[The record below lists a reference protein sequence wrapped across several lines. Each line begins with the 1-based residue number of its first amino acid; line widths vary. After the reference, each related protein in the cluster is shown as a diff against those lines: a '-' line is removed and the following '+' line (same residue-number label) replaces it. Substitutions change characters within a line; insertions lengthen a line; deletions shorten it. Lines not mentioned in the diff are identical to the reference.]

1 MSGNKVSRKK
11 SCNHCKSRAAA
22 APADTSQ
29 IHYEKFWLFRHCSSV
44 QQRDRQAQKAGQ
56 LFSGLL
62 AMNVVFLGCA
72 FISSMIFNHV
82 AITLAEV
89 WILLSIL
96 KVLCLCWII
105 YYLLG
110 ISQQPHAVLHRDSH
124 AGPIWIRGSVLLFCT
139 FSVLLN
145 VCHIG
150 YSTILIQCKSKV
162 EIVFPSIGILFI
174 CTQAFFLWHHS
185 KDCIQVQHNFTRCGL
200 MLTIATNLLL
210 WLLAVTNDTI
220 HMEIDSQLR
229 EVDERF
235 AGKAPFSHP
244 CNETTSCTC
253 PNTTICKVFQ
263 KGYIL
268 LYPFNTEYC
277 LVCCSVL
284 YVMWKNVGRR
294 ISHHHVPHTKPK
306 FKLQGV
312 VFGPLLGAITVIIGI
327 CVFMMYQIQ
336 ATGSFPSH
344 QVFVM
349 YYSYYIV
356 LLPLMSVAAVIGT
369 IIHALE
375 KKELDTLKN
384 PTRSLDVIL
393 LMGAALGQI
402 GMSYFSIVALVAT
415 DPMEL
420 LNSLILSYSVLII
433 FQNITQNVF
442 IIDGLHRQRF
452 LAATEAGHT
461 GHTGQQAVTS
471 ELPSEEETMTSN
483 KQEDTQMSPGK
494 EEEMKEENPEAYDQ
508 RRVSMLELGQEIRKV
523 SLSYIHSYSNLSW
536 KRRAL
541 REISFFLVLCNII
554 LWVMPTFGAHPAFE
568 NGLEKSFY
576 GYSTWFVIVNFGL
589 PLGVFY
595 RMHSVGGLLEVYV
608 TA

>member
-1 MSGNKVSRKK
+1 MSDNKASRQKP
-11 SCNHCKSRAAA
+11 CHHCKSRPAS
-22 APADTSQ
+22 APPDTST
-29 IHYEKFWLFRHCSSV
+29 IHYEKFWLYRHCSSV

-62 AMNVVFLGCA
+62 AMNVVFLGSA
-72 FISSMIFNHV
+72 FISSVIFNHV
-82 AITLAEV
+82 AITLADV

-96 KVLCLCWII
+96 KVLCVSWII

-110 ISQQPHAVLHRDSH
+110 TSRQPHAVLYRDSH
-124 AGPIWIRGSVLLFCT
+124 AGPIWIRGSVLLFGS
-139 FSVLLN
+139 FSILLN
-145 VCHIG
+145 VFHIG
-150 YSTILIQCKSKV
+150 YSAVLIQCKSRV
-162 EIVFPSIGILFI
+162 EIVFPSIEILFI
-174 CTQAFFLWHHS
+174 CTQAFFLWRHS

-220 HMEIDSQLR
+220 HMEIESQLR
-229 EVDERF
+229 EVEQRF
-235 AGKAPFSHP
+235 AGKAPFSHTYL

-294 ISHHHVPHTKPK
+294 INHHHVPHIKPK

-312 VFGPLLGAITVIIGI
+312 VFGPLLGTAAVIIGI

-336 ATGSFPSH
+336 ATGSAANR

-356 LLPLMSVAAVIGT
+356 LLPLMSVGAVIGT

-375 KKELDTLKN
+375 KRELDTLKN

-415 DPMEL
+415 DPRDL
-420 LNSLILSYSVLII
+420 LNSLILSYSVLLI

-442 IIDGLHRQRF
+442 IIDGLHRQ
-452 LAATEAGHT
+452 
-461 GHTGQQAVTS
+461 
-471 ELPSEEETMTSN
+471 PSVCP
-483 KQEDTQMSPGK
+483 DK
-494 EEEMKEENPEAYDQ
+494 EEEIEEEQNHEAYDQ

-523 SLSYIHSYSNLSW
+523 SLSYIHSYSHLSW

-554 LWVMPTFGAHPAFE
+554 LWIMPTFGAHPVFE

-576 GYSTWFVIVNFGL
+576 GYSTWFAIVNFGL

-595 RMHSVGGLLEVYV
+595 RMHSVGGLLEVYI

>member
-1 MSGNKVSRKK
+1 MSDKKVSRP
-11 SCNHCKSRAAA
+11 CHHCKSRSAS
-22 APADTSQ
+22 APADTSK
-29 IHYEKFWLFRHCSSV
+29 IHYEKFWLYRHCSSV
-44 QQRDRQAQKAGQ
+44 QQRDQQAQKAGQ

-62 AMNVVFLGCA
+62 AMNVVFLGSA
-72 FISSMIFNHV
+72 FISSMIFNKV
-82 AITLAEV
+82 AITLADV

-96 KVLCLCWII
+96 KVLCLFWII

-110 ISQQPHAVLHRDSH
+110 TSRQPHAVLYRDSH
-124 AGPIWIRGSVLLFCT
+124 AGAIWIRGSVLLFGSC
-139 FSVLLN
+139 SILLN
-145 VCHIG
+145 AFQIG
-150 YSTILIQCKSKV
+150 YSTILVHCKSRM

-174 CTQAFFLWHHS
+174 CTQAYFLWHHS

-210 WLLAVTNDTI
+210 WLLAVTNDTL
-220 HMEIDSQLR
+220 HVEIESQLR
-229 EVDERF
+229 EVERRF
-235 AGKAPFSHP
+235 AGKAPSSHP
-244 CNETTSCTC
+244 HWGNETTLCTC

-277 LVCCSVL
+277 LVCCSML

-294 ISHHHVPHTKPK
+294 ISHHHIPHAKPK

-312 VFGPLLGAITVIIGI
+312 VFGPLLGTSAVIIGA

-336 ATGSFPSH
+336 ATTLAPSR
-344 QVFVM
+344 QVFVI

-356 LLPLMSVAAVIGT
+356 LLPLMSVGAVIGT

-384 PTRSLDVIL
+384 PTRSLDVVL

-415 DPMEL
+415 DPRDL
-420 LNSLILSYSVLII
+420 LNSLILSYSVLLI

-442 IIDGLHRQRF
+442 VIDGLHRRR
-452 LAATEAGHT
+452 T
-461 GHTGQQAVTS
+461 
-471 ELPSEEETMTSN
+471 P
-483 KQEDTQMSPGK
+483 PGK
-494 EEEMKEENPEAYDQ
+494 EEDTKEEQNREAYSQ
-508 RRVSMLELGQEIRKV
+508 RRVSVLELGQEIRKA
-523 SLSYIHSYSNLSW
+523 SLSYIHTYSHLSW
-536 KRRAL
+536 KRRVL

-554 LWVMPTFGAHPAFE
+554 LWVMPTFGAHPVFE
-568 NGLEKSFY
+568 NGMERSFY

>member
-1 MSGNKVSRKK
+1 MLGSKASRQKP
-11 SCNHCKSRAAA
+11 CHHCKSRPAS
-22 APADTSQ
+22 APPDTST
-29 IHYEKFWLFRHCSSV
+29 IHYEKFWLYRHCSSV
-44 QQRDRQAQKAGQ
+44 QQRDRQAQKSGQ

-62 AMNVVFLGCA
+62 AMNVVFLGSA
-72 FISSMIFNHV
+72 FISSVIFNHV
-82 AITLAEV
+82 AITLADV
-89 WILLSIL
+89 WILLAIL
-96 KVLCLCWII
+96 KVFCLCWIT

-110 ISQQPHAVLHRDSH
+110 TSRQPHAVLYRDSH
-124 AGPIWIRGSVLLFCT
+124 AGPIWIRGSVLLFGT
-139 FSVLLN
+139 FSILLN
-145 VCHIG
+145 AFQIG
-150 YSTILIQCKSKV
+150 YSSILIHCKSRV
-162 EIVFPSIGILFI
+162 EIVFPSIEILFV

-185 KDCIQVQHNFTRCGL
+185 KDCIQVQHNITRCGL

-220 HMEIDSQLR
+220 HLEFESQLR
-229 EVDERF
+229 EVEQRF
-235 AGKAPFSHP
+235 SG
-244 CNETTSCTC
+244 NETTSCTC

-294 ISHHHVPHTKPK
+294 ISHHHVSHVKPK

-312 VFGPLLGAITVIIGI
+312 VFGPLLGATAVIIGI

-336 ATGSFPSH
+336 ATGAAPNF

-356 LLPLMSVAAVIGT
+356 LLPLMSVGAVIGT

-375 KKELDTLKN
+375 KRELDTVKN
-384 PTRSLDVIL
+384 PTRSLDVVL

-402 GMSYFSIVALVAT
+402 GMSYFSIVAIVAT
-415 DPMEL
+415 DPRDL
-420 LNSLILSYSVLII
+420 LNSLILSYSVLLI

-442 IIDGLHRQRF
+442 IIDGLHRQPIV
-452 LAATEAGHT
+452 AATEARHT
-461 GHTGQQAVTS
+461 GHPGQHAAAS
-471 ELPSEEETMTSN
+471 ELPGEEENTTST
-483 KQEDTQMSPGK
+483 KQEHMQMSPGTEEETK
-494 EEEMKEENPEAYDQ
+494 EEQNHEASDQ
-508 RRVSMLELGQEIRKV
+508 RRVSMLELGEEIRKA
-523 SLSYIHSYSNLSW
+523 SLSYIHSYSHLSW

-541 REISFFLVLCNII
+541 KEISFFLVLCNII
-554 LWVMPTFGAHPAFE
+554 LWVMPTFGAHPVFE
-568 NGLEKSFY
+568 NGLEKAFY
-576 GYSTWFVIVNFGL
+576 GYSTWFAIVNFGL
-589 PLGVFY
+589 PLSVFY

>member
-1 MSGNKVSRKK
+1 MPGNKTSKQK
-11 SCNHCKSRAAA
+11 PCHHCKSKSTS
-22 APADTSQ
+22 APSDTSM
-29 IHYEKFWLFRHCSSV
+29 IHYEKFWLYRHCSSV

-62 AMNVVFLGCA
+62 AMNVVFLGSA

-82 AITLAEV
+82 AITLADV
-89 WILLSIL
+89 WVLLSIL

-110 ISQQPHAVLHRDSH
+110 TSRQPHAVLYRDSH
-124 AGPIWIRGSVLLFCT
+124 AGPIWIRGSVLLFGS
-139 FSVLLN
+139 FSILLN
-145 VCHIG
+145 VFQIG
-150 YSTILIQCKSKV
+150 YSAILIQCKSRV
-162 EIVFPSIGILFI
+162 EIVFPSIEIFFIL
-174 CTQAFFLWHHS
+174 TQAFFLWHHS

-200 MLTIATNLLL
+200 MLTTATNLLL

-220 HMEIDSQLR
+220 HMEIESQLR
-229 EVDERF
+229 EVEQRF
-235 AGKAPFSHP
+235 EG
-244 CNETTSCTC
+244 NETASCTC
-253 PNTTICKVFQ
+253 PNTTVCQVFQ

-268 LYPFNTEYC
+268 LYPFSTEYC
-277 LVCCSVL
+277 LVCCSML

-294 ISHHHVPHTKPK
+294 ISHHHVPHIKPK
-306 FKLQGV
+306 LKLQGV
-312 VFGPLLGAITVIIGI
+312 VFGPLLGTIAVIIGI

-336 ATGSFPSH
+336 ATGSAPNR

-356 LLPLMSVAAVIGT
+356 LLPLMSLVAVIGT

-402 GMSYFSIVALVAT
+402 GMSYFSIVATVAT
-415 DPMEL
+415 DPRDL
-420 LNSLILSYSVLII
+420 LNSLILSHSVLLIL
-433 FQNITQNVF
+433 QTITQNVF
-442 IIDGLHRQRF
+442 IIDGLHRQPF
-452 LAATEAGHT
+452 VAATGTRQT
-461 GHTGQQAVTS
+461 GHAGEQAVAS
-471 ELPSEEETMTSN
+471 ELPGEEETTTSSN
-483 KQEDTQMSPGK
+483 QEHTEMSPGK
-494 EEEMKEENPEAYDQ
+494 EEEMKEEQNHEAYDQ
-508 RRVSMLELGQEIRKV
+508 RRVNMLELGQEIRKA
-523 SLSYIHSYSNLSW
+523 SLSYIHSYSHLSW

-554 LWVMPTFGAHPAFE
+554 LWIMPTFGAHPVFE

-576 GYSTWFVIVNFGL
+576 GYSTWFAIVNFGL

>member
-1 MSGNKVSRKK
+1 GWKGVKGENGLYLWG
-11 SCNHCKSRAAA
+11 RAETPNTHSMLWTGFGRRAFPVKA
-22 APADTSQ
+22 ESAPADTSK
-29 IHYEKFWLFRHCSSV
+29 IHYEKLWLYRHCSSL

-62 AMNVVFLGCA
+62 AMNVVFLGSA
-72 FISSMIFNHV
+72 FISSMIFNKV
-82 AITLAEV
+82 AITLADV

-96 KVLCLCWII
+96 KVLCLFWII

-110 ISQQPHAVLHRDSH
+110 TSRQPHAVLYRDSH
-124 AGPIWIRGSVLLFCT
+124 AGTIWIRGSVLLFGSC
-139 FSVLLN
+139 SILLN
-145 VCHIG
+145 VFQIG
-150 YSTILIQCKSKV
+150 YSTILVHCKSRV

-174 CTQAFFLWHHS
+174 CTQAYFLWHHS

-210 WLLAVTNDTI
+210 WLLAVTNDTLHI
-220 HMEIDSQLR
+220 EIESQLR
-229 EVDERF
+229 EVERRF
-235 AGKAPFSHP
+235 AGNDTAL
-244 CNETTSCTC
+244 CTC
-253 PNTTICKVFQ
+253 PNMTICEVFQ

-294 ISHHHVPHTKPK
+294 ISHHHIPHAKPK

-312 VFGPLLGAITVIIGI
+312 VFGPLLGTSAVIIGA

-336 ATGSFPSH
+336 ATSLLPSH
-344 QVFVM
+344 QVFVI

-356 LLPLMSVAAVIGT
+356 LLPLMSVGSVIGT

-384 PTRSLDVIL
+384 PTRSLDVVL

-415 DPMEL
+415 DPRDL
-420 LNSLILSYSVLII
+420 QNSLALSYSVLMI

-442 IIDGLHRQRF
+442 VIDGLHRQRI
-452 LAATEAGHT
+452 A
-461 GHTGQQAVTS
+461 
-471 ELPSEEETMTSN
+471 ETTLSN
-483 KQEDTQMSPGK
+483 KQEHSQTP
-494 EEEMKEENPEAYDQ
+494 P
-508 RRVSMLELGQEIRKV
+508 VSVLELGQEIRKA
-523 SLSYIHSYSNLSW
+523 SLSYIQTYSNLSW
-536 KRRAL
+536 KRRVL

-554 LWVMPTFGAHPAFE
+554 LWVMPTFGAHPIFE
-568 NGLEKSFY
+568 NGMERSFY

-595 RMHSVGGLLEVYV
+595 RMHSVGGLLEIYV

>member
-1 MSGNKVSRKK
+1 MSGKKVSKQK
-11 SCNHCKSRAAA
+11 SCQLCKNRLAS
-22 APADTSQ
+22 APHDTST
-29 IHYEKFWLFRHCSSV
+29 IHYEKFWLYRHCSSV
-44 QQRDRQAQKAGQ
+44 QQGDRQAQKAGQ

-62 AMNVVFLGCA
+62 AMNVVFLGSA
-72 FISSMIFNHV
+72 FVSSMIFNHV
-82 AITLAEV
+82 AITLADV

-110 ISQQPHAVLHRDSH
+110 TSRQPHAVLYRDSH
-124 AGPIWIRGSVLLFCT
+124 AGPMWIRGSVLLFGI
-139 FSVLLN
+139 FSILLN
-145 VCHIG
+145 TFHIG
-150 YSTILIQCKSKV
+150 YSAVLIQCKSRV
-162 EIVFPSIGILFI
+162 EIVFPSIEILFI

-210 WLLAVTNDTI
+210 WLLSVTNDTI
-220 HMEIDSQLR
+220 HMEIESQLR
-229 EVDERF
+229 EVEQRF
-235 AGKAPFSHP
+235 AGKAPSHIP
-244 CNETTSCTC
+244 ACNETVSCTC

-268 LYPFNTEYC
+268 LYPFNTEFC

-294 ISHHHVPHTKPK
+294 ISHHHVPHIKHK

-312 VFGPLLGAITVIIGI
+312 VFGPLLGVIAVIIGI

-336 ATGSFPSH
+336 ATSSVPDR

-349 YYSYYIV
+349 FYSYYVV
-356 LLPLMSVAAVIGT
+356 LLPLMSMGAVAGT

-375 KKELDTLKN
+375 KKELDTVKN

-415 DPMEL
+415 DPREL
-420 LNSLILSYSVLII
+420 LNSLILSYSVLLIL
-433 FQNITQNVF
+433 QTITQNVF
-442 IIDGLHRQRF
+442 IIDGLHRQP
-452 LAATEAGHT
+452 LGHT
-461 GHTGQQAVTS
+461 HS
-471 ELPSEEETMTSN
+471 SKEEET
-483 KQEDTQMSPGK
+483 KGEQIH
-494 EEEMKEENPEAYDQ
+494 EACDQ
-508 RRVSMLELGQEIRKV
+508 RRMSMLELGQEIRRA
-523 SLSYIHSYSNLSW
+523 SLSYIHSYSHLSW

-554 LWVMPTFGAHPAFE
+554 LWVIPTFGAHPVFE

-576 GYSTWFVIVNFGL
+576 GYSTWFAIVNFGL

>member
-1 MSGNKVSRKK
+1 
-11 SCNHCKSRAAA
+11 CHHCKSQSAS
-22 APADTSQ
+22 APTDTSK
-29 IHYEKFWLFRHCSSV
+29 IHYEKFWLYRHCSSV

-62 AMNVVFLGCA
+62 AMNVVFLGSA
-72 FISSMIFNHV
+72 FISSKIFNNV
-82 AITLAEV
+82 AITLADV

-96 KVLCLCWII
+96 KVLCLFWII

-110 ISQQPHAVLHRDSH
+110 TSRQPHAVLYRDSH
-124 AGPIWIRGSVLLFCT
+124 AGAIWIRGSVLLFGSC
-139 FSVLLN
+139 SILLN
-145 VCHIG
+145 VFQIG
-150 YSTILIQCKSKV
+150 YSTILVHCKSRV

-174 CTQAFFLWHHS
+174 CTQSYFLWHHS

-210 WLLAVTNDTI
+210 WLLAVTNDTL
-220 HMEIDSQLR
+220 HVEIESQLR
-229 EVDERF
+229 EVERRF
-235 AGKAPFSHP
+235 AGKAPSLLPHR

-253 PNTTICKVFQ
+253 PNITICEVFQ

-277 LVCCSVL
+277 LVCCSML

-294 ISHHHVPHTKPK
+294 ISHHHVQHTKPK

-312 VFGPLLGAITVIIGI
+312 VFGPLLGTSAVIIGA

-336 ATGSFPSH
+336 AASLAPSR
-344 QVFVM
+344 QVSVI

-356 LLPLMSVAAVIGT
+356 LLPLMSVGAVIGT

-384 PTRSLDVIL
+384 PTRSLDVVL

-415 DPMEL
+415 DPRDL
-420 LNSLILSYSVLII
+420 LNCLILSYSVLLI

-442 IIDGLHRQRF
+442 VIDGLHRRRAV
-452 LAATEAGHT
+452 AAQT
-461 GHTGQQAVTS
+461 
-471 ELPSEEETMTSN
+471 P
-483 KQEDTQMSPGK
+483 PGK
-494 EEEMKEENPEAYDQ
+494 EEDTKEEQNCEAYSQ
-508 RRVSMLELGQEIRKV
+508 RRVSVLELGQEIRKA
-523 SLSYIHSYSNLSW
+523 SLSYIHTYSHLSW

-554 LWVMPTFGAHPAFE
+554 LWVMPTFGAHPLFE
-568 NGLEKSFY
+568 NEMERSFY

>member
-1 MSGNKVSRKK
+1 
-11 SCNHCKSRAAA
+11 CHHCKSKSAS
-22 APADTSQ
+22 APTDTSK
-29 IHYEKFWLFRHCSSV
+29 IHYEKFWLYRHCSSV

-62 AMNVVFLGCA
+62 AMNVVFLGSA
-72 FISSMIFNHV
+72 FISSMIFNKV
-82 AITLAEV
+82 AITLADV
-89 WILLSIL
+89 WILLSFL
-96 KVLCLCWII
+96 KVLCLFWII

-110 ISQQPHAVLHRDSH
+110 TSRQPHAVLYRDSH
-124 AGPIWIRGSVLLFCT
+124 AGAIWIRGSVLLFGSC
-139 FSVLLN
+139 SILLN
-145 VCHIG
+145 VFQIG
-150 YSTILIQCKSKV
+150 YSTILIHCKSKV

-174 CTQAFFLWHHS
+174 CTQAYFLWHHS

-210 WLLAVTNDTI
+210 WLLAVTNDTL
-220 HMEIDSQLR
+220 HMEIESQLR
-229 EVDERF
+229 EVEERF
-235 AGKAPFSHP
+235 AGKAPSSHP
-244 CNETTSCTC
+244 HWCNETTLCTC

-263 KGYIL
+263 QGYIL

-277 LVCCSVL
+277 LVCSSVL

-294 ISHHHVPHTKPK
+294 ISDHHIPHTKPK

-312 VFGPLLGAITVIIGI
+312 VFGPLLGTGAVIIGA

-336 ATGSFPSH
+336 VTSLVPSH
-344 QVFVM
+344 QILVI

-356 LLPLMSVAAVIGT
+356 LLPLMSVGAVIGT

-384 PTRSLDVIL
+384 PTRSLDVVL

-415 DPMEL
+415 DPTDL
-420 LNSLILSYSVLII
+420 LNSLTLSYSVLLI

-442 IIDGLHRQRF
+442 VIDGLHRQR
-452 LAATEAGHT
+452 ATPPG
-461 GHTGQQAVTS
+461 
-471 ELPSEEETMTSN
+471 
-483 KQEDTQMSPGK
+483 KKEDTK
-494 EEEMKEENPEAYDQ
+494 EEQNHEAYSQ
-508 RRVSMLELGQEIRKV
+508 RRVSVLELGQEIRKA
-523 SLSYIHSYSNLSW
+523 SLSYIHTYSHLSW
-536 KRRAL
+536 KRRVL

-554 LWVMPTFGAHPAFE
+554 LWVMPTFGAHPIFE
-568 NGLEKSFY
+568 NGMERSFY

>member
-1 MSGNKVSRKK
+1 
-11 SCNHCKSRAAA
+11 
-22 APADTSQ
+22 
-29 IHYEKFWLFRHCSSV
+29 
-44 QQRDRQAQKAGQ
+44 QKAGQ

-62 AMNVVFLGCA
+62 AMNVVFLGSA
-72 FISSMIFNHV
+72 FICCMIFNHV
-82 AITLAEV
+82 AITLADV

-96 KVLCLCWII
+96 KVVCLCWII

-110 ISQQPHAVLHRDSH
+110 TSRQPHAVLYRDSH
-124 AGPIWIRGSVLLFCT
+124 AGAIWIRGSVLLFGG
-139 FSVLLN
+139 FSILLN
-145 VCHIG
+145 VFQIG
-150 YSTILIQCKSKV
+150 YSTILIHCKSRV
-162 EIVFPSIGILFI
+162 EILFPAIGIIFI
-174 CTQAFFLWHHS
+174 CTQAYFLWHHS

-220 HMEIDSQLR
+220 HMEIESQLR
-229 EVDERF
+229 EVERRF
-235 AGKAPFSHP
+235 AGKAPFHIP
-244 CNETTSCTC
+244 ICNETTLCTC
-253 PNTTICKVFQ
+253 PNTTMCKVFQ

-294 ISHHHVPHTKPK
+294 ITHHHVPDTKPK
-306 FKLQGV
+306 FKVHGV
-312 VFGPLLGAITVIIGI
+312 VFGPLLGAAAVIIGT
-327 CVFMMYQIQ
+327 CVFMLYQIQ
-336 ATGSFPSH
+336 TTGLVPSR
-344 QVFVM
+344 QTFVM

-356 LLPLMSVAAVIGT
+356 LLPLMSVGAVIGT

-415 DPMEL
+415 DPGDL
-420 LNSLILSYSVLII
+420 LNSLILSYSVLLI

-452 LAATEAGHT
+452 VAAPEAKHT
-461 GHTGQQAVTS
+461 GHVGQHTVAA
-471 ELPSEEETMTSN
+471 ELPGEEETTRSSE
-483 KQEDTQMSPGK
+483 QEHTQTSPGK
-494 EEEMKEENPEAYDQ
+494 EEDTKDEQNHETYNQ
-508 RRVSMLELGQEIRKV
+508 RRVSVIELGQEIRKA
-523 SLSYIHSYSNLSW
+523 SLSYIHSYSHLSW

-568 NGLEKSFY
+568 NGLERSFY

>member
-1 MSGNKVSRKK
+1 MSGNKVSKQK
-11 SCNHCKSRAAA
+11 SCQHCKDRSAS
-22 APADTSQ
+22 APHDTST
-29 IHYEKFWLFRHCSSV
+29 IHYEKFWLYRHCSSV

-62 AMNVVFLGCA
+62 AMNVVFLGSA
-72 FISSMIFNHV
+72 FVSSMIFNHV
-82 AITLAEV
+82 AITLADV

-110 ISQQPHAVLHRDSH
+110 TSRQPHAVLYRDSH
-124 AGPIWIRGSVLLFCT
+124 AGPMWIRGSVLLFGI

-145 VCHIG
+145 TFHIG
-150 YSTILIQCKSKV
+150 YSAVLIQCKSRV
-162 EIVFPSIGILFI
+162 EIVFPSIEILFI

-220 HMEIDSQLR
+220 HMEIESQLR
-229 EVDERF
+229 EVEQRF
-235 AGKAPFSHP
+235 AG
-244 CNETTSCTC
+244 NETVSCTC

-268 LYPFNTEYC
+268 LYPFNTEFC

-294 ISHHHVPHTKPK
+294 ISHHHVPRIKHK

-312 VFGPLLGAITVIIGI
+312 VFGPLLGAIAVIIGI

-336 ATGSFPSH
+336 ATSSVPDR

-349 YYSYYIV
+349 FYSYYVV
-356 LLPLMSVAAVIGT
+356 LLPLMSAGAVVGT

-375 KKELDTLKN
+375 KKELDTVKN

-415 DPMEL
+415 DPREL
-420 LNSLILSYSVLII
+420 LNSLILSYSVLLIL
-433 FQNITQNVF
+433 QTITQNIF
-442 IIDGLHRQRF
+442 IIDGLHRQP
-452 LAATEAGHT
+452 LVAITEARHT
-461 GHTGQQAVTS
+461 GHARHHAAAS
-471 ELPSEEETMTSN
+471 ELREEEETTTGSR
-483 KQEDTQMSPGK
+483 QGHTHSGK
-494 EEEMKEENPEAYDQ
+494 EEETKEEQIHEACDQ
-508 RRVSMLELGQEIRKV
+508 RRLSMLELGQEIRRA
-523 SLSYIHSYSNLSW
+523 SLSYIHSYSHLSW

-554 LWVMPTFGAHPAFE
+554 LWVIPTFGAHPVFE

-576 GYSTWFVIVNFGL
+576 GYSTWFAIVNFGL

>member
-1 MSGNKVSRKK
+1 MAGNKASRP
-11 SCNHCKSRAAA
+11 CHHCKSRSAS
-22 APADTSQ
+22 APTDTSK
-29 IHYEKFWLFRHCSSV
+29 IHYEKFWLYRHCSSV

-62 AMNVVFLGCA
+62 AMNVVFLGSA

-82 AITLAEV
+82 AITLADV
-89 WILLSIL
+89 WILISIL

-110 ISQQPHAVLHRDSH
+110 TSRQPHAVLYRDSH
-124 AGPIWIRGSVLLFCT
+124 AGAMWIRGSVLLFASC
-139 FSVLLN
+139 SILLN
-145 VCHIG
+145 VFHIG
-150 YSTILIQCKSKV
+150 YSTILIHCKSRV
-162 EIVFPSIGILFI
+162 EILFPSIGILFI
-174 CTQAFFLWHHS
+174 CTQAYFLWHHS

-210 WLLAVTNDTI
+210 WLLAVTNDTL
-220 HMEIDSQLR
+220 HVEIESQLR
-229 EVDERF
+229 EVERRF
-235 AGKAPFSHP
+235 AGKAKILVYIPF
-244 CNETTSCTC
+244 CNDTALCVC
-253 PNTTICKVFQ
+253 PDMTICKVFQ

-277 LVCCSVL
+277 LICCSVL

-312 VFGPLLGAITVIIGI
+312 VFGPVLGAVAVIIGI

-336 ATGSFPSH
+336 VTGLVPSR
-344 QVFVM
+344 QVFVL

-356 LLPLMSVAAVIGT
+356 LLPLMSVGAAIGT

-402 GMSYFSIVALVAT
+402 GMSYFSIVALVAS
-415 DPMEL
+415 DPRDL
-420 LNSLILSYSVLII
+420 LNSLILSYSVLLI

-452 LAATEAGHT
+452 VATA
-461 GHTGQQAVTS
+461 
-471 ELPSEEETMTSN
+471 EEEGT
-483 KQEDTQMSPGK
+483 G
-494 EEEMKEENPEAYDQ
+494 EEQNCEGYDQ
-508 RRVSMLELGQEIRKV
+508 RRMSVLELGQEIRKA
-523 SLSYIHSYSNLSW
+523 SLSYIHSYSHLSW
-536 KRRAL
+536 KRRVL

-554 LWVMPTFGAHPAFE
+554 LWVMPTFGGHPAFE
-568 NGLEKSFY
+568 NGLERSFY

>member
-1 MSGNKVSRKK
+1 PASGARRESCKQSTTSPLSMSPSNLSYFKPPFCSTA
-11 SCNHCKSRAAA
+11 S
-22 APADTSQ
+22 APQDTAM
-29 IHYEKFWLFRHCSSV
+29 IHYEKFWLYRHCSSV
-44 QQRDRQAQKAGQ
+44 QQRHRQAQKAGQ

-62 AMNVVFLGCA
+62 AMNVVFLGSA
-72 FISSMIFNHV
+72 FVSSMIFNHV
-82 AITLAEV
+82 AITLADV

-110 ISQQPHAVLHRDSH
+110 TSRQPHAVLYRDSH
-124 AGPIWIRGSVLLFCT
+124 AGPIWIRGSVLLFAT

-145 VCHIG
+145 TFHIG
-150 YSTILIQCKSKV
+150 YSAVLIQCKSRV
-162 EIVFPSIGILFI
+162 EIVFPSIEILFI
-174 CTQAFFLWHHS
+174 CTQAFFLWHHC
-185 KDCIQVQHNFTRCGL
+185 KDCIQVQHNLTRCGL

-220 HMEIDSQLR
+220 HMEIESQLR
-229 EVDERF
+229 EVEQRF
-235 AGKAPFSHP
+235 AG
-244 CNETTSCTC
+244 NETVSCTC

-268 LYPFNTEYC
+268 LYPFNTEFC

-294 ISHHHVPHTKPK
+294 ISHHHAPHIKHK

-312 VFGPLLGAITVIIGI
+312 VFGPLLGAVAVIIGI

-336 ATGSFPSH
+336 ATSSAPDH

-349 YYSYYIV
+349 FYSYYIV
-356 LLPLMSVAAVIGT
+356 LLPVMSVGAVVGT

-375 KKELDTLKN
+375 KKELDTVKN

-415 DPMEL
+415 DPRDQ
-420 LNSLILSYSVLII
+420 LNSLILSYSVLLIL
-433 FQNITQNVF
+433 QTITQNVF
-442 IIDGLHRQRF
+442 IIDGLHRQP
-452 LAATEAGHT
+452 L
-461 GHTGQQAVTS
+461 V
-471 ELPSEEETMTSN
+471 EEV
-483 KQEDTQMSPGK
+483 K
-494 EEEMKEENPEAYDQ
+494 EEQIHEAYDQ
-508 RRVSMLELGQEIRKV
+508 RRLSVLELGQEIRKA
-523 SLSYIHSYSNLSW
+523 SLSYIHSYSHLSW

-554 LWVMPTFGAHPAFE
+554 LWVIPTFGAHPVFE

-576 GYSTWFVIVNFGL
+576 GYSTWFAIVNFGL

>member
-1 MSGNKVSRKK
+1 MAGNKVSRP
-11 SCNHCKSRAAA
+11 CHHCKSRSASV
-22 APADTSQ
+22 PTDTSK

-62 AMNVVFLGCA
+62 AMNVVFLGSA

-82 AITLAEV
+82 AITLADV
-89 WILLSIL
+89 WILISIL

-110 ISQQPHAVLHRDSH
+110 TSRQPHAVLYRDSH
-124 AGPIWIRGSVLLFCT
+124 AGTIWIRGSVLLFASC
-139 FSVLLN
+139 SILLN
-145 VCHIG
+145 VFHIG
-150 YSTILIQCKSKV
+150 YSTILIHCKSRV
-162 EIVFPSIGILFI
+162 EILFPGIGIVFI
-174 CTQAFFLWHHS
+174 CTQAYFLWHHS

-210 WLLAVTNDTI
+210 WLLAVTNDTLHI
-220 HMEIDSQLR
+220 EIESQLR
-229 EVDERF
+229 EVEQRNS
-235 AGKAPFSHP
+235 G
-244 CNETTSCTC
+244 NETTLCTC
-253 PNTTICKVFQ
+253 PDTTICKVFQ

-312 VFGPLLGAITVIIGI
+312 VFGPLLGAAAVITGI

-336 ATGSFPSH
+336 VTGLVPNR
-344 QVFVM
+344 QIFVM

-356 LLPLMSVAAVIGT
+356 LLPLMSVGAATGT

-402 GMSYFSIVALVAT
+402 GMSYFSIVALVASDPT
-415 DPMEL
+415 DL
-420 LNSLILSYSVLII
+420 LNSLILSYSVLLI

-452 LAATEAGHT
+452 AATDEAKHT
-461 GHTGQQAVTS
+461 TPTVQHNREG
-471 ELPSEEETMTSN
+471 
-483 KQEDTQMSPGK
+483 
-494 EEEMKEENPEAYDQ
+494 YDQ
-508 RRVSMLELGQEIRKV
+508 RRMSMLELGQEIRKA
-523 SLSYIHSYSNLSW
+523 SLSYIHSYSHLSW

-554 LWVMPTFGAHPAFE
+554 LWVMPTFGGHPTFE
-568 NGLEKSFY
+568 NGLERSFY

>member
-1 MSGNKVSRKK
+1 MSDKKVSRP
-11 SCNHCKSRAAA
+11 CHHCKSRSAS
-22 APADTSQ
+22 APTDTSK
-29 IHYEKFWLFRHCSSV
+29 IHYEKFWLYRHCSSV

-62 AMNVVFLGCA
+62 AMNVVFLGSA
-72 FISSMIFNHV
+72 FISSMIFNKV
-82 AITLAEV
+82 AITLADV

-96 KVLCLCWII
+96 KVLCLFWII

-110 ISQQPHAVLHRDSH
+110 TSRQPHAVLYRDSH
-124 AGPIWIRGSVLLFCT
+124 AGAIWIRGSVLLFGSC
-139 FSVLLN
+139 SILLN
-145 VCHIG
+145 VFHIG
-150 YSTILIQCKSKV
+150 YSTILIHCKSRV
-162 EIVFPSIGILFI
+162 EILFPSIGILFI
-174 CTQAFFLWHHS
+174 CTQAYFLWHQS

-210 WLLAVTNDTI
+210 WLLAVTNDTL
-220 HMEIDSQLR
+220 HMEIESQLR
-229 EVDERF
+229 EVEQRF
-235 AGKAPFSHP
+235 AG
-244 CNETTSCTC
+244 NETTSCTC

-277 LVCCSVL
+277 LICCSVL
-284 YVMWKNVGRR
+284 YVMWKNVGRH
-294 ISHHHVPHTKPK
+294 ISHHHIPHTKPK

-312 VFGPLLGAITVIIGI
+312 VFGPLLGTSAIIIGA

-336 ATGSFPSH
+336 ATSLVPSR
-344 QVFVM
+344 QVFVI

-356 LLPLMSVAAVIGT
+356 LLPLMSVGAVIGT

-384 PTRSLDVIL
+384 PTRSLDVVL

-415 DPMEL
+415 DPRDL
-420 LNSLILSYSVLII
+420 LNSLNLSYSVLLI

-442 IIDGLHRQRF
+442 VIDGLHRRRVV
-452 LAATEAGHT
+452 AENEAKHARHT
-461 GHTGQQAVTS
+461 VGA
-471 ELPSEEETMTSN
+471 ELPGEEDTTLSS
-483 KQEDTQMSPGK
+483 KQEYSQPPPGK
-494 EEEMKEENPEAYDQ
+494 EEDTKEEQNHEAHSQ
-508 RRVSMLELGQEIRKV
+508 RRVSVLELGQEIRKA
-523 SLSYIHSYSNLSW
+523 SLSYIHTYSHLSW
-536 KRRAL
+536 KRRVL
-541 REISFFLVLCNII
+541 REISFFLILCNII
-554 LWVMPTFGAHPAFE
+554 LWVMPTFGAHPIFE
-568 NGLEKSFY
+568 NGMERSFY

>member
-1 MSGNKVSRKK
+1 MSDKKDSRP
-11 SCNHCKSRAAA
+11 CHHCKSKSAS
-22 APADTSQ
+22 APADTSK
-29 IHYEKFWLFRHCSSV
+29 IHYEQFWLYRHCPSL

-62 AMNVVFLGCA
+62 AMNVVFLGSA
-72 FISSMIFNHV
+72 FISSMIFNKV
-82 AITLAEV
+82 AITLADV

-96 KVLCLCWII
+96 KVLCLFWII

-110 ISQQPHAVLHRDSH
+110 TSRQPHAVLYRDSH
-124 AGPIWIRGSVLLFCT
+124 AGAIWIRGSVLLFGSC
-139 FSVLLN
+139 SILLN
-145 VCHIG
+145 VFQIG
-150 YSTILIQCKSKV
+150 YSTILVHCKSRV

-174 CTQAFFLWHHS
+174 CTQAYFLWHHS

-210 WLLAVTNDTI
+210 WLLAVTNDTLHI
-220 HMEIDSQLR
+220 EIESQLR
-229 EVDERF
+229 EVERRF
-235 AGKAPFSHP
+235 AG
-244 CNETTSCTC
+244 NDTTLCTC
-253 PNTTICKVFQ
+253 PNMTICKVFQ

-294 ISHHHVPHTKPK
+294 ISHHHIPHTKPK

-312 VFGPLLGAITVIIGI
+312 VFGPLLGTSAVIIGA

-336 ATGSFPSH
+336 ATSLVPSR
-344 QVFVM
+344 QVFVI

-356 LLPLMSVAAVIGT
+356 LLPVMSVGAVIGT

-384 PTRSLDVIL
+384 PTRSLDVVL

-415 DPMEL
+415 DPRDL
-420 LNSLILSYSVLII
+420 LNSLALSYSVLII

-442 IIDGLHRQRF
+442 VIDGLHRRRITP
-452 LAATEAGHT
+452 A
-461 GHTGQQAVTS
+461 
-471 ELPSEEETMTSN
+471 
-483 KQEDTQMSPGK
+483 GK
-494 EEEMKEENPEAYDQ
+494 EEDTKEEQNGEAYSQ
-508 RRVSMLELGQEIRKV
+508 RRVSVLELGQEIRKA
-523 SLSYIHSYSNLSW
+523 SLSYIHTYSNLSW
-536 KRRAL
+536 KRRVL

-554 LWVMPTFGAHPAFE
+554 LWVMPTFGAHPIFE
-568 NGLEKSFY
+568 NGMERSFY

>member
-1 MSGNKVSRKK
+1 
-11 SCNHCKSRAAA
+11 CHHCKSRSAS
-22 APADTSQ
+22 APTDTSK
-29 IHYEKFWLFRHCSSV
+29 IHYEKFWLYRHCSSV

-62 AMNVVFLGCA
+62 AMNVVFLGSA
-72 FISSMIFNHV
+72 FISSMIFNQV
-82 AITLAEV
+82 AITLADV

-96 KVLCLCWII
+96 KVLCLFWII

-110 ISQQPHAVLHRDSH
+110 TSRQPHAVLYRDSH
-124 AGPIWIRGSVLLFCT
+124 AGAIWIRGSVLLFGMC
-139 FSVLLN
+139 SILLN
-145 VCHIG
+145 VFQIG
-150 YSTILIQCKSKV
+150 YSTILIHCKSRV

-174 CTQAFFLWHHS
+174 CTQAYFLWHHS

-210 WLLAVTNDTI
+210 WLLAVTNDTL
-220 HMEIDSQLR
+220 HVEIESQLR
-229 EVDERF
+229 EVERRF
-235 AGKAPFSHP
+235 AGKAPSLHP
-244 CNETTSCTC
+244 HWCNETTLCTC

-312 VFGPLLGAITVIIGI
+312 VFGPLLGTAAVIIGA

-336 ATGSFPSH
+336 ATSLAPSR
-344 QVFVM
+344 QVFVI

-356 LLPLMSVAAVIGT
+356 LLPLMSVGAVIGT

-384 PTRSLDVIL
+384 PTRSLDVVL

-415 DPMEL
+415 DPRDL
-420 LNSLILSYSVLII
+420 LNSLILSYSILLI

-442 IIDGLHRQRF
+442 VIDGLHRQR
-452 LAATEAGHT
+452 
-461 GHTGQQAVTS
+461 VT
-471 ELPSEEETMTSN
+471 P
-483 KQEDTQMSPGK
+483 PGK
-494 EEEMKEENPEAYDQ
+494 EEDTKEQNSEACSQ
-508 RRVSMLELGQEIRKV
+508 RRVSVLEVGQEIRKA
-523 SLSYIHSYSNLSW
+523 SLSYIYTYSHLSW
-536 KRRAL
+536 KRRVL

-554 LWVMPTFGAHPAFE
+554 LWVMPTFGAHPVFE
-568 NGLEKSFY
+568 NGMERSFY

>member
-1 MSGNKVSRKK
+1 
-11 SCNHCKSRAAA
+11 
-22 APADTSQ
+22 
-29 IHYEKFWLFRHCSSV
+29 
-44 QQRDRQAQKAGQ
+44 QKAGQ

-62 AMNVVFLGCA
+62 AMNVVFLGSA

-82 AITLAEV
+82 AITLADV

-110 ISQQPHAVLHRDSH
+110 TSRQPHAVVYRDSH
-124 AGPIWIRGSVLLFCT
+124 AGPIWIRGSVLLFGS
-139 FSVLLN
+139 FSILLN
-145 VCHIG
+145 AFQIG
-150 YSTILIQCKSKV
+150 YSAILIQCKSRV
-162 EIVFPSIGILFI
+162 EIVFPSIDILFI
-174 CTQAFFLWHHS
+174 CTQAFFLWRHS

-220 HMEIDSQLR
+220 HLEVESQLR
-229 EVDERF
+229 EVEQRF
-235 AGKAPFSHP
+235 EGKAPFSHP
-244 CNETTSCTC
+244 CNETTLCRC

-268 LYPFNTEYC
+268 VYPFNTEYC

-294 ISHHHVPHTKPK
+294 ISHHLVPHVKPK

-312 VFGPLLGAITVIIGI
+312 VFGPLLGTATVVIGI

-336 ATGSFPSH
+336 ATGSAPNR
-344 QVFVM
+344 QVFIM

-356 LLPLMSVAAVIGT
+356 LLPLMSVGAVIGT

-375 KKELDTLKN
+375 KRELDTLKN

-402 GMSYFSIVALVAT
+402 GMSYFSIVAIVAT
-415 DPMEL
+415 DPRDL
-420 LNSLILSYSVLII
+420 LNSLILSYSVLLI
-433 FQNITQNVF
+433 FQTITQNVF
-442 IIDGLHRQRF
+442 IIDGLHRQPF
-452 LAATEAGHT
+452 VAATEARHPGHA
-461 GHTGQQAVTS
+461 GQRAVAS
-471 ELPSEEETMTSN
+471 ELPGEEETTTSS
-483 KQEDTQMSPGK
+483 KQEQTQIFPSK
-494 EEEMKEENPEAYDQ
+494 EEEMKEEQNREAYDQ
-508 RRVSMLELGQEIRKV
+508 RRVSMLELGQEIRKA
-523 SLSYIHSYSNLSW
+523 SLSYLHSYSHLSW

-554 LWVMPTFGAHPAFE
+554 LWVMPTFGAHPVFE

-576 GYSTWFVIVNFGL
+576 GYSTWFAIVNFGL

>member
-1 MSGNKVSRKK
+1 MPGNKVSKQK
-11 SCNHCKSRAAA
+11 PCHHCKSRPAS
-22 APADTSQ
+22 APPDTST
-29 IHYEKFWLFRHCSSV
+29 IHYEKFWLYRHCSSV

-62 AMNVVFLGCA
+62 AMNVVFLGSA

-82 AITLAEV
+82 AITLADV

-110 ISQQPHAVLHRDSH
+110 TSRQPHAVLYRDSH
-124 AGPIWIRGSVLLFCT
+124 AGPIWIRGSVLLFAS
-139 FSVLLN
+139 FSILLN
-145 VCHIG
+145 VFQIG
-150 YSTILIQCKSKV
+150 YSAILIQCKSRV
-162 EIVFPSIGILFI
+162 EIVFPSIEIFFIL
-174 CTQAFFLWHHS
+174 TQAFFLWHHS

-220 HMEIDSQLR
+220 HVEIESQLR
-229 EVDERF
+229 EVEQRF
-235 AGKAPFSHP
+235 EG
-244 CNETTSCTC
+244 NETASCTC

-294 ISHHHVPHTKPK
+294 ISDHHVPHIKPR
-306 FKLQGV
+306 FRLQGV
-312 VFGPLLGAITVIIGI
+312 VFGPLLGTIAVIIGI

-336 ATGSFPSH
+336 ATSSVPSR
-344 QVFVM
+344 QAFVI

-356 LLPLMSVAAVIGT
+356 LLPLMSVGAVIGT

-402 GMSYFSIVALVAT
+402 GMSYFSIVAIVAT
-415 DPMEL
+415 DPRDL
-420 LNSLILSYSVLII
+420 LNSLILSHSVLLI

-442 IIDGLHRQRF
+442 IIDGLHRQPF
-452 LAATEAGHT
+452 VAASEATHAE
-461 GHTGQQAVTS
+461 HAKDQAAAS
-471 ELPSEEETMTSN
+471 ELPGEEETTTSSN
-483 KQEDTQMSPGK
+483 QEHTQMPPDK
-494 EEEMKEENPEAYDQ
+494 EEEMKEGQNHEAYDQ
-508 RRVSMLELGQEIRKV
+508 RGVNMLELGQEIRKV
-523 SLSYIHSYSNLSW
+523 SLSYIHSYSHLSW

-554 LWVMPTFGAHPAFE
+554 LWVMPTFGAHPVFE

-576 GYSTWFVIVNFGL
+576 GYSTWFAIVNFGL

-595 RMHSVGGLLEVYV
+595 RMHSVGGLLEVYI

>member
-1 MSGNKVSRKK
+1 MAGKKVSKQK
-11 SCNHCKSRAAA
+11 PCHHCKSRAGS
-22 APADTSQ
+22 APADSSRV
-29 IHYEKFWLFRHCSSV
+29 HYEKFWLYRHCSSL

-62 AMNVVFLGCA
+62 AMNVVFLGSA

-82 AITLAEV
+82 AITLADV

-96 KVLCLCWII
+96 KVLCLCWIT

-110 ISQQPHAVLHRDSH
+110 TSRQPHAVLYRDSH
-124 AGPIWIRGSVLLFCT
+124 AGPIWIRGSVLLFAS
-139 FSVLLN
+139 FSILLN
-145 VCHIG
+145 VFQIG
-150 YSTILIQCKSKV
+150 YSAILIQCKSRV
-162 EIVFPSIGILFI
+162 EIIFPSIEILFI
-174 CTQAFFLWHHS
+174 LTQAFFLWHHS
-185 KDCIQVQHNFTRCGL
+185 KDCIQVQHNLTRCGL

-220 HMEIDSQLR
+220 HMEIESQLR
-229 EVDERF
+229 EVEQRF
-235 AGKAPFSHP
+235 EGKAPFSILLAVS
-244 CNETTSCTC
+244 NETASCTC

-294 ISHHHVPHTKPK
+294 ISQHHVPPSKPK
-306 FKLQGV
+306 LQLQGV
-312 VFGPLLGAITVIIGI
+312 VFGPLLGTIAVIVGI

-336 ATGSFPSH
+336 ATGSVAADR
-344 QVFVM
+344 QAFVI

-356 LLPLMSVAAVIGT
+356 LLPLMSVGAVLGT

-402 GMSYFSIVALVAT
+402 GMSYFSIVAIVAT
-415 DPMEL
+415 DPRDL
-420 LNSLILSYSVLII
+420 LNSLILSHSVLLI

-442 IIDGLHRQRF
+442 IIDGLHRQPS
-452 LAATEAGHT
+452 AAGAEAGHT
-461 GHTGQQAVTS
+461 EQSRGQAVAS
-471 ELPSEEETMTSN
+471 ELAGEEETTISSN
-483 KQEDTQMSPGK
+483 QEHVEMSPSK
-494 EEEMKEENPEAYDQ
+494 EEERKEEQGQANK
-508 RRVSMLELGQEIRKV
+508 MELGQEIRKV
-523 SLSYIHSYSNLSW
+523 SLSYIHTYSHLGW

-554 LWVMPTFGAHPAFE
+554 V
-568 NGLEKSFY
+568 S
-576 GYSTWFVIVNFGL
+576 I
-589 PLGVFY
+589 
-595 RMHSVGGLLEVYV
+595 
-608 TA
+608 

>member
-1 MSGNKVSRKK
+1 
-11 SCNHCKSRAAA
+11 CHHCKSKSAS
-22 APADTSQ
+22 APTDTSK
-29 IHYEKFWLFRHCSSV
+29 IHYEKFWLYRHCSSV

-62 AMNVVFLGCA
+62 AMNVVFLGSA
-72 FISSMIFNHV
+72 FISSMIFNKV
-82 AITLAEV
+82 AITLADV

-96 KVLCLCWII
+96 KVLCLFWII

-110 ISQQPHAVLHRDSH
+110 TSQQPHAVLYRDSH
-124 AGPIWIRGSVLLFCT
+124 AGAIWIRGSVLLFGSC
-139 FSVLLN
+139 SILLN
-145 VCHIG
+145 VFQIG
-150 YSTILIQCKSKV
+150 YSTILIHCKSRV

-174 CTQAFFLWHHS
+174 CTQAYFLWHHS
-185 KDCIQVQHNFTRCGL
+185 KDCIQVQHNLTRCGL

-210 WLLAVTNDTI
+210 WLLAVTNDTL
-220 HMEIDSQLR
+220 HVEIESQLR
-229 EVDERF
+229 EVERRF
-235 AGKAPFSHP
+235 AGKAPPSPLHC
-244 CNETTSCTC
+244 CNETTLCTC
-253 PNTTICKVFQ
+253 PNMTICKVFQ

-277 LVCCSVL
+277 LVCSSVL

-294 ISHHHVPHTKPK
+294 ISPHQIPHTKPK

-312 VFGPLLGAITVIIGI
+312 VFGPLLGTSAVIIGA

-336 ATGSFPSH
+336 VTSLVPSR
-344 QVFVM
+344 QVFVI

-356 LLPLMSVAAVIGT
+356 LLPLMSVGAVIGT

-384 PTRSLDVIL
+384 PTRSLDVVL

-415 DPMEL
+415 DPRDL
-420 LNSLILSYSVLII
+420 LNSLALSYSVLLI

-442 IIDGLHRQRF
+442 VIDGLHRRR
-452 LAATEAGHT
+452 T
-461 GHTGQQAVTS
+461 
-471 ELPSEEETMTSN
+471 P
-483 KQEDTQMSPGK
+483 PGK
-494 EEEMKEENPEAYDQ
+494 EEDTKEEWNREAYSQ
-508 RRVSMLELGQEIRKV
+508 RRVSVLELGQEIRKA
-523 SLSYIHSYSNLSW
+523 SLSYIHTYSHLSW
-536 KRRAL
+536 KRRVL

-554 LWVMPTFGAHPAFE
+554 LWVMPTFGAHPLFE
-568 NGLEKSFY
+568 NGMERSFY

>member
-1 MSGNKVSRKK
+1 MSGNKASRQKP
-11 SCNHCKSRAAA
+11 CQRCRSRSASD
-22 APADTSQ
+22 PPDTST
-29 IHYEKFWLFRHCSSV
+29 IHYEKFWLYRHCSSL
-44 QQRDRQAQKAGQ
+44 QQQDRQAQKAGQ

-62 AMNVVFLGCA
+62 AMNVVFLGSA

-82 AITLAEV
+82 AIALADV

-96 KVLCLCWII
+96 KVLCLCWIT

-110 ISQQPHAVLHRDSH
+110 TSRQPHAVLYRDSH
-124 AGPIWIRGSVLLFCT
+124 AGPIWVRGSLMLFGS
-139 FSVLLN
+139 FSILLN
-145 VCHIG
+145 VFQIG
-150 YSTILIQCKSKV
+150 YSTILIHCKSRV
-162 EIVFPSIGILFI
+162 EIVFPSIEIVFI
-174 CTQAFFLWHHS
+174 CTQAFFLCHHS
-185 KDCIQVQHNFTRCGL
+185 KDCVQVQHNLTRCGL
-200 MLTIATNLLL
+200 MLTTATNLLL

-220 HMEIDSQLR
+220 HTEMESQLR
-229 EVDERF
+229 EVEQRF
-235 AGKAPFSHP
+235 SG
-244 CNETTSCTC
+244 NETTSCTC

-277 LVCCSVL
+277 LICCSML

-294 ISHHHVPHTKPK
+294 ISHHHVPHIKPR

-312 VFGPLLGAITVIIGI
+312 VFGPLLGTTAVVIGI

-336 ATGSFPSH
+336 ATGSAPNR

-356 LLPLMSVAAVIGT
+356 LLPLMSVGAVIGT

-375 KKELDTLKN
+375 KRELDTLKN

-402 GMSYFSIVALVAT
+402 AMCYFSIVAIVAT
-415 DPMEL
+415 DPRDL
-420 LNSLILSYSVLII
+420 LNSLILSYAVLLI

-442 IIDGLHRQRF
+442 IIDGLHRQPF
-452 LAATEAGHT
+452 VAAAEVRHTDHTEQHEVAPELPGEEEATTSIKEEHT
-461 GHTGQQAVTS
+461 GIPPDKEG
-471 ELPSEEETMTSN
+471 ET
-483 KQEDTQMSPGK
+483 K
-494 EEEMKEENPEAYDQ
+494 EEQNHEAYDQ
-508 RRVSMLELGQEIRKV
+508 RRVSMLELGEEIRKV
-523 SLSYIHSYSNLSW
+523 SWSYIHSYSHLSW

-554 LWVMPTFGAHPAFE
+554 LWIMPTFGAHPVFE

-589 PLGVFY
+589 PLSVFY
-595 RMHSVGGLLEVYV
+595 RMHSVGGLLEVYI

>member
-1 MSGNKVSRKK
+1 MSDKKVSRP
-11 SCNHCKSRAAA
+11 CHHCKNRSAS
-22 APADTSQ
+22 APTDTSK
-29 IHYEKFWLFRHCSSV
+29 IHYEKFWLYRHCSSV

-56 LFSGLL
+56 LFSALL
-62 AMNVVFLGCA
+62 AMNVVFLGSA
-72 FISSMIFNHV
+72 FISSMIFNQV
-82 AITLAEV
+82 AITLADV

-96 KVLCLCWII
+96 KVLCMFWII

-110 ISQQPHAVLHRDSH
+110 TSRQPHAVLYRDSH
-124 AGPIWIRGSVLLFCT
+124 AGAIWIRGSVLLFGMC
-139 FSVLLN
+139 SILLN
-145 VCHIG
+145 VFQIG
-150 YSTILIQCKSKV
+150 YSTILIHCKSRV

-174 CTQAFFLWHHS
+174 CTQAYFLWHHS

-210 WLLAVTNDTI
+210 WLLAVTNDTL
-220 HMEIDSQLR
+220 HVEIESQLR
-229 EVDERF
+229 EVERRF
-235 AGKAPFSHP
+235 AGKAPSSHP
-244 CNETTSCTC
+244 HWCNETTLCTC

-312 VFGPLLGAITVIIGI
+312 VFGPLLGTAAVIIGACI
-327 CVFMMYQIQ
+327 FMMYQIQ
-336 ATGSFPSH
+336 ATSLAPSQ
-344 QVFVM
+344 QVFVI
-349 YYSYYIV
+349 YYSYYVV
-356 LLPLMSVAAVIGT
+356 LLPLMSVGAVIGT

-384 PTRSLDVIL
+384 PTRSLDVVL

-415 DPMEL
+415 DPRDL
-420 LNSLILSYSVLII
+420 LNSLILSYSVLLI

-442 IIDGLHRQRF
+442 VIDGLHRRR
-452 LAATEAGHT
+452 TPPG
-461 GHTGQQAVTS
+461 
-471 ELPSEEETMTSN
+471 
-483 KQEDTQMSPGK
+483 KDEDTK
-494 EEEMKEENPEAYDQ
+494 EEQNRDAYSQ
-508 RRVSMLELGQEIRKV
+508 RRVSVLELGQEIRKA
-523 SLSYIHSYSNLSW
+523 SLSYIHTYSHLSW
-536 KRRAL
+536 KRRVL

-554 LWVMPTFGAHPAFE
+554 LWVMPTFGAHPIFE
-568 NGLEKSFY
+568 NGMERSFY

>member
-1 MSGNKVSRKK
+1 MSGNEVSRQKP
-11 SCNHCKSRAAA
+11 CHHCKRRSAS
-22 APADTSQ
+22 APPDTST
-29 IHYEKFWLFRHCSSV
+29 IHYEKFWLYRHCSSV

-62 AMNVVFLGCA
+62 AMNVVFLGSA

-82 AITLAEV
+82 AITLADV

-110 ISQQPHAVLHRDSH
+110 TSRQPHAVVYRDSH
-124 AGPIWIRGSVLLFCT
+124 AGPIWIRGSVLLFGS
-139 FSVLLN
+139 FSILLN
-145 VCHIG
+145 AFQIG
-150 YSTILIQCKSKV
+150 YSAILIQCKSRV
-162 EIVFPSIGILFI
+162 EIVFPSIDILFI
-174 CTQAFFLWHHS
+174 CTQALFLWRHS

-220 HMEIDSQLR
+220 HLEVESQLR
-229 EVDERF
+229 EVEQRF
-235 AGKAPFSHP
+235 EGNK
-244 CNETTSCTC
+244 TTLCTC

-268 LYPFNTEYC
+268 VYPFNTEYC

-294 ISHHHVPHTKPK
+294 ISHHHVPHIKPK

-312 VFGPLLGAITVIIGI
+312 VFGPLLGTATIVIGI
-327 CVFMMYQIQ
+327 CIFMMYQIQ
-336 ATGSFPSH
+336 ATGSVPNR

-356 LLPLMSVAAVIGT
+356 LLPLMSVSAVIGT

-375 KKELDTLKN
+375 KRELDTLKN

-402 GMSYFSIVALVAT
+402 GMSYFSIVAIVAT
-415 DPMEL
+415 DPRDL
-420 LNSLILSYSVLII
+420 LNSLILSYSVLLI
-433 FQNITQNVF
+433 FQTITQNVF
-442 IIDGLHRQRF
+442 IIDGLHRQPSV
-452 LAATEAGHT
+452 AASEARPPGHA
-461 GHTGQQAVTS
+461 GQRAAAS
-471 ELPSEEETMTSN
+471 ELPGEEETTTSS
-483 KQEDTQMSPGK
+483 KQEHTQIFPGK
-494 EEEMKEENPEAYDQ
+494 EEETKEEQNHEAYDQ

-523 SLSYIHSYSNLSW
+523 SLSYLHSYSHLSW

-554 LWVMPTFGAHPAFE
+554 LWVMPTFGAHPVFE

-576 GYSTWFVIVNFGL
+576 GYSTWFAIVNFGL

>member
-1 MSGNKVSRKK
+1 MSDKKVSRP
-11 SCNHCKSRAAA
+11 CHHCKSRSAS
-22 APADTSQ
+22 APTDTSK
-29 IHYEKFWLFRHCSSV
+29 IHYEKLWLYRHCSSV

-62 AMNVVFLGCA
+62 AMNVVFLGSA
-72 FISSMIFNHV
+72 FISSMIFNKV
-82 AITLAEV
+82 AITLADV

-96 KVLCLCWII
+96 KVLCLLWIVS
-105 YYLLG
+105 YLLG
-110 ISQQPHAVLHRDSH
+110 TSRQPHAVLYRDAH
-124 AGPIWIRGSVLLFCT
+124 AGAIWIRGSVLLFGSC
-139 FSVLLN
+139 SILLN
-145 VCHIG
+145 VFQIG
-150 YSTILIQCKSKV
+150 YSTILVHCKSRV

-174 CTQAFFLWHHS
+174 CTQAYFLWHHS

-210 WLLAVTNDTI
+210 WLLAVTNDTL
-220 HMEIDSQLR
+220 HVEMESQLR
-229 EVDERF
+229 EVERRL
-235 AGKAPFSHP
+235 AGKARSSHP
-244 CNETTSCTC
+244 HCCNETTLCTC

-294 ISHHHVPHTKPK
+294 ISHHHIPHTKPK

-312 VFGPLLGAITVIIGI
+312 VFGPLLGTSAVIIGA

-336 ATGSFPSH
+336 ATTLAPSH
-344 QVFVM
+344 QVFVI

-356 LLPLMSVAAVIGT
+356 LLPLMSVGAVIGT

-384 PTRSLDVIL
+384 PTRSLDVVL

-415 DPMEL
+415 DPRDL
-420 LNSLILSYSVLII
+420 LNSLILSYSVLLI
-433 FQNITQNVF
+433 FQNITQNIFV
-442 IIDGLHRQRF
+442 IDGLHRRR
-452 LAATEAGHT
+452 T
-461 GHTGQQAVTS
+461 
-471 ELPSEEETMTSN
+471 P
-483 KQEDTQMSPGK
+483 PGK
-494 EEEMKEENPEAYDQ
+494 EEDTKEVQNREAFSQ
-508 RRVSMLELGQEIRKV
+508 RRVSVLELGQEIRKA
-523 SLSYIHSYSNLSW
+523 SLSYIHSYSHLSW
-536 KRRAL
+536 KRRVL

-554 LWVMPTFGAHPAFE
+554 LWVMPTFGAHPVFE
-568 NGLEKSFY
+568 NGMERSFY